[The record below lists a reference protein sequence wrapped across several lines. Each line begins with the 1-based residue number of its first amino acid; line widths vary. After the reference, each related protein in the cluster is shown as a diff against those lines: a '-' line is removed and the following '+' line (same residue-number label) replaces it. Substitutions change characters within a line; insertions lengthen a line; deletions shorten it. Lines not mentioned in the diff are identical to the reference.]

1 MEINV
6 VGILMGF
13 LGGLGILLFGLSY
26 MSSSLQ
32 EVAGDKL
39 RSILEAGTKNPIR
52 GVLTGLL
59 VTALVQSSSA
69 TTVLTIGLVNSGLL
83 SLRRSIGIIMGA
95 NIGTTVTAFLI
106 GFNLQNYTMPLLAVS
121 SFTILFA
128 KKENI
133 KNIAKSL
140 FGFSALFLGLN
151 LMGAAMEPLK
161 DFPSFVST
169 IANIGDNSVLGV
181 LVGTGFTMMVQSSS
195 ATIGVMQEL
204 ANQGLIAYQQCVP
217 VLFGDNIGTTITA
230 LLASIGASV
239 AAKRSALTHFFF
251 NFIGTIIFLPLF
263 QLGIFTLMVSFATD
277 HILLVLPG
285 IEQNFASMNIKMQ
298 IAQTHAVFNITNTII
313 QFPFI
318 GGLALLVTKLIPDSK
333 ELPEILALKPQ
344 YLDKRFLNNPA
355 VALRQAARE
364 AVRMGKLNIK
374 AFAYATEY
382 WNTHDKLVLEQA
394 LANEKVIDNLEKEI
408 ADYIA
413 LASKKGFN
421 EKDSTD
427 AYTLMRSLHDMER
440 IGDLCENIIYEAD
453 YARDNGVAFS
463 GEAKKEVES
472 MLSLTR
478 ETINIMVTALEN
490 KDASLCEQISKN
502 EVTLDKM
509 EREFRKAHIN
519 RLNQGICNGNNGAVF
534 LELLGNLERM
544 GDHCQNISRYIL
556 GED

>member
-1 MEINV
+1 AKSENV
-6 VGILMGF
+6 
-13 LGGLGILLFGLSY
+13 
-26 MSSSLQ
+26 
-32 EVAGDKL
+32 K
-39 RSILEAGTKNPIR
+39 T
-52 GVLTGLL
+52 
-59 VTALVQSSSA
+59 
-69 TTVLTIGLVNSGLL
+69 
-83 SLRRSIGIIMGA
+83 
-95 NIGTTVTAFLI
+95 
-106 GFNLQNYTMPLLAVS
+106 
-121 SFTILFA
+121 
-128 KKENI
+128 
-133 KNIAKSL
+133 IAKSV

-151 LMGAAMEPLK
+151 IMGTAMEPLK
-161 DFPSFVST
+161 EVPVFINT
-169 IANIGDNSVLGV
+169 IANIGNNSVLGV
-181 LVGTGFTMMVQSSS
+181 LVGTGFTMLVQSSS

-204 ANQGLIAYQQCVP
+204 ANQGLISYHQCVP
-217 VLFGDNIGTTITA
+217 ILFGDNIGTTITA
-230 LLASIGASV
+230 LLASIGASI
-239 AAKRSALTHFFF
+239 AARRSALTHFFF
-251 NFIGTIIFLPLF
+251 NFIGTVVFLFLF
-263 QLGIFTLMVSFATD
+263 KLGVFTAIVSFATD
-277 HILLVLPG
+277 NILFILPG

-298 IAQTHAVFNITNTII
+298 IAQTHAVFNITNTIV

-364 AVRMGKLNIK
+364 AVRMGKLNIN

-382 WNTHDKLVLEQA
+382 WHTYDKIVLEQSR
-394 LANEKVIDNLEKEI
+394 ANERVIDNLEKEI

-463 GEAKKEVES
+463 GEAKKEFES
-472 MLSLTR
+472 MLSLTK
-478 ETINIMVTALEN
+478 ETIDITVTALEN
-490 KDASLCEQISKN
+490 NDIKLCEQIYKN

-509 EREFRKAHIN
+509 ERAFRKAHIN

-534 LELLGNLERM
+534 LELLGNLERI